1 MSIWRI
7 IFANL
12 KYSRRQHLGTCLG
25 LSVATM
31 LLLSA
36 LCIGDSIQATLASKA
51 RERTGSV
58 SHVFLSE
65 EGYFYS
71 DLVDRVAP
79 SISSNIKVNLAPV
92 LLTLGTVSS
101 PDGKTR
107 ANGVTVLGIDSRFFD
122 FTDAQSGLPN
132 LNESGF
138 WASPALWNELKM
150 DDGTRLILRVE
161 EPSLFSRDA
170 PLSGERDSRFISWNR
185 PLLGA
190 IEPNALGN
198 FSLRASMSEARTLF
212 VPLSMLQEEMFVAFE
227 PEKGRTDFCNL
238 ILADAKAGSILQ
250 VEEAIRSSW
259 TLGDAG
265 LSLKKLTQPNLWNL
279 RSRSVFLSDPL
290 VDAAKEIDK
299 NLRGELT
306 YLINAIRK
314 PVNRDLKD
322 VPMIPYSMVT
332 GVAPEEKG
340 VLDNEWK
347 SDEIAVNEW
356 AAKDL
361 NLSLGDSIS
370 LEYFVVGERRH
381 LIEETRTFRVAKI
394 LPMPDPVLPDQESD
408 WTPNF
413 PGLLDAEN
421 CGEWDTGIPI
431 KHTIRSQDED
441 YWDHYRGT
449 PKAFI
454 SLDKAQEMWGNR
466 WGKVTGLRIKGEERV
481 ESFRQSLLQKLGP
494 KDFGLRR
501 VDLKLDSEKAV
512 QGPVDFSQLFMGF
525 GFFVVLAG
533 FSLSAMLF
541 GFSLEQR
548 NRQVG
553 LLRSLG
559 YTQKRIRLICWM
571 EAGFVC
577 LCGTLMG
584 VGWSWFFGQGI
595 LWMLNDIW
603 GAAVAQVTILYS
615 PSWESVIGGV
625 LGSLMMGML
634 TLTFVSRRQLK
645 QAPVELLQSGEF
657 VRSPSQ
663 QRSKIIPFSIN
674 LWVEGLLWICALGLL
689 SYSIYSDKPPGTS
702 YFGIGAMCLTAGVLR
717 LVRLNRARA
726 TKKNDDLLIR
736 LDFRSGRKITTSVLL
751 AVGTFLVLGAGAF
764 RQDPVGSCR
773 NWISGTGGFSH
784 IMHTSLPLYDDLLG
798 EEAAELF
805 DLEPSLF
812 QEIEIVPLRSH
823 GGDDASCLN
832 LHRSASPPLYGVDI
846 HSILGRFKFVEGNW
860 SDLQK
865 PYPNQLVPAV
875 VDQNTMLWSLKKRVG
890 DRIPYYDGKGEKFE
904 VEICAVV
911 KGSFLQGA
919 LYISEKDWL
928 SKFPQRGGYQQ
939 FWLGGK
945 GNKSVAVAHLEDRL
959 LNYGIKSES
968 TLDRLRILKQV
979 ENTYLSIFQ
988 ALGGLGVLLGTVGLF
1003 VVVLR
1008 NLWERRQEHAI
1019 LSALGYSFTQLKKIY
1034 FKENVRV
1041 VFYGVILGMSAG
1053 FMGLIPS
1060 FIQKINDVSYVVIG
1074 GFVLTLLIFAWLSLK
1089 GSILVGLRQTSVDS
1103 LRNE

>member
-36 LCIGDSIQATLASKA
+36 LCIGDSIEATLAKQA
-51 RERTGSV
+51 RDRTGSV

-71 DLVDRVAP
+71 DLVDRVQR
-79 SISSNIKVNLAPV
+79 SINLKTTGKLAPV
-92 LLTLGTVSS
+92 LLTQGMVSS
-101 PDGKTR
+101 PDGKKR
-107 ANGVTVLGIDSRFFD
+107 ANGVTVLGVDSRFFD
-122 FTDAQSGLPN
+122 FADVQSGLPD

-138 WASPALWNELKM
+138 WASPGLSNELKM
-150 DDGTRLILRVE
+150 DHASRLILRVE

-190 IEPNALGN
+190 IEPSALGS

-212 VPLSMLQEEMFVAFE
+212 VPLSMLQEDMFVSFD
-227 PEKGRTDFCNL
+227 PEKGRSDFCNL
-238 ILADAKAGSILQ
+238 ILADAEAGSISQ
-250 VEEAIRSSW
+250 VEEAIRNCW

-279 RSRSVFLSDPL
+279 RSRSVFLADPL
-290 VDAAKEIDK
+290 VESAKKLDE

-306 YLINAIRK
+306 YLVNAIRM
-314 PVNRDLKD
+314 PTSHGHNDAS
-322 VPMIPYSMVT
+322 MIPYSMVA
-332 GVAPEEKG
+332 GVDPEEKG
-340 VLDNEWK
+340 VLGKEWK
-347 SDEIAVNEW
+347 SDEIAVNKW
-356 AAKDL
+356 AAEDL

-370 LEYFVVGERRH
+370 LEYFIVGERRR
-381 LIEETRTFRVAKI
+381 LIEENRTFRVAKI
-394 LPMPDPVLPDQESD
+394 LSMPDPVLPGQESD

-431 KHTIRSQDED
+431 KHTIRRQDED

-454 SLDKAQEMWGNR
+454 SLDTAQEMWGNR
-466 WGKVTGLRIKGEERV
+466 WGKVTGLRIEGEDRV
-481 ESFRQSLLQKLGP
+481 ESLRQALLHKLSP
-494 KDFGLRR
+494 NDFGLRR
-501 VDLKLDSEKAV
+501 VDLKLDSERAI

-525 GFFVVLAG
+525 GFFVILAG

-577 LCGTLMG
+577 LGGTLMG
-584 VGWSWFFGQGI
+584 VGWSWFFGHAI

-603 GAAVAQVTILYS
+603 GAAVAQTTLMYS

-625 LGSLMMGML
+625 LGSFLMGVL

-645 QAPVELLQSGEF
+645 KSPTELLQSGEF
-657 VRSPSQ
+657 IRLSSQ
-663 QRSKIIPFSIN
+663 RRGKMIPFSIN
-674 LWVEGLLWICALGLL
+674 LWVEGLLWVCALVLL
-689 SYSIYSDKPPGTS
+689 GYSIISDTFPGPS
-702 YFGIGAMCLTAGVLR
+702 YFGIGAMCLAAGVLR
-717 LVRLNRARA
+717 MVRFSRARA
-726 TKKNDDLLIR
+726 PKKNDDLLVR
-736 LDFRSGRKITTSVLL
+736 LDFRSGRKIATAGLL

-764 RQDPVGSCR
+764 RQDPLNTSKIR
-773 NWISGTGGFSH
+773 ISGTGGFSH
-784 IMHTSLPLYDDLLG
+784 IIHTSLPLYDDLLG
-798 EEAAELF
+798 AEAAELF
-805 DLEPSLF
+805 DLNPSLL
-812 QEIEIVPLRSH
+812 EDIEIIPLRSH

-832 LHRSASPPLYGVDI
+832 LHQSTSPPLYGLDV
-846 HSILGRFKFVEGNW
+846 HSILGRFKFVEGDW

-865 PYPNQLVPAV
+865 PYPSRIVPAV
-875 VDQNTMLWSLKKRVG
+875 VDQNTLLWSLKKRVG
-890 DRIPYYDGKGEKFE
+890 DRIPYLDGKGEKFE

-911 KGSFLQGA
+911 QGSFLQGA

-928 SKFPQRGGYQQ
+928 RNFPHRGGYQQ
-939 FWLGGK
+939 FWIGGEGK
-945 GNKSVAVAHLEDRL
+945 ESLAVAHLEDRL
-959 LNYGIKSES
+959 LNYGLRSES
-968 TLDRLRILKQV
+968 TLDRLKKLKQV

-988 ALGGLGVLLGTVGLF
+988 ALGALGVLLGTVGLF

-1008 NLWERRQEHAI
+1008 NLWERREEQAI
-1019 LSALGYSFTQLKKIY
+1019 LSALGYSFHQLKKIY
-1034 FKENVRV
+1034 YTENVQV
-1041 VFYGVILGMSAG
+1041 VFFGIILGVGAG
-1053 FMGLIPS
+1053 FMGLVPS
-1060 FIQKINDVSYVVIG
+1060 LIKKINDISYVAIG
-1074 GFVLTLLIFAWLSLK
+1074 GFVLTLLIFAWLCLR
-1089 GSILVGLRQTSVDS
+1089 GSIFLGLRQKPFDS
-1103 LRNE
+1103 LKNE